1 MINLLKKL
9 AIARKANRL
18 ANRRKANNREQL
30 KAIYEGL
37 IERGY

>member
-1 MINLLKKL
+1 MINLIKKL

-18 ANRRKANNREQL
+18 ANRRKANNRKQL
-30 KAIYEGL
+30 NAIYNGL